1 MPVITAVGAAP
12 RWIFFKRLKVIKS
25 TTASEFSPEVAM
37 SA

>member
-1 MPVITAVGAAP
+1 MTAVGAAP
-12 RWIFFKRLKVIKS
+12 RWMFFSSLKVSKS